1 MQGTAFSRMEWKSIN
16 LMKKLAQVQTAISF
30 LPKCKWMDII
40 SNGLKDG
47 VWERNGRRKP
57 HTLQT
62 KFILLG
68 FSTLPR
74 LQHLLLSV
82 FLLSYLIT
90 VTGNL
95 LIIPLTL
102 AYPALHTPMY
112 FFLRNLSFLE
122 ICYTSVTIPK
132 MLAHLLSED
141 KTISFIGCAVQTYF
155 SFFLGVSECF
165 LLVSMAYNR
174 HVAICKPLRYPVVM
188 NRKVSTGMAAA
199 SWLTGLLLSFRQTS
213 VVFTLP
219 FCRSH
224 EINHFFCDIPPLLKL
239 ACGDTSRNEIAVFMV
254 ALFFVS
260 FPFVLILM
268 SYISIISTILK
279 MPSRAGRRKSFSTCS
294 LHLMVVMLFYG
305 SGAIMCLKP
314 NSSYYQATDKF
325 LSLSYM
331 VLTPMLNPII
341 YSLRNKEVK
350 GAFWRI
356 MGRKRVC

>member
-1 MQGTAFSRMEWKSIN
+1 MMEYGTGMAGGN
-16 LMKKLAQVQTAISF
+16 HTVQ
-30 LPKCKWMDII
+30 
-40 SNGLKDG
+40 N
-47 VWERNGRRKP
+47 
-57 HTLQT
+57 

-74 LQHLLLSV
+74 LQHLLFSV

-95 LIIPLTL
+95 LIILLTL
-102 AYPALHTPMY
+102 

-122 ICYTSVTIPK
+122 VCYISVTIPK
-132 MLAHLLSED
+132 MLANLLLD
-141 KTISFIGCAVQTYF
+141 YKTISFIGCAVQTYF
-155 SFFLGVSECF
+155 SFFLCGSECI
-165 LLVSMAYNR
+165 LLVTMAYDR
-174 HVAICKPLRYPVVM
+174 YVAICRPLHYPVVM
-188 NRKVSTGMAAA
+188 NRKVATGLAAG
-199 SWLTGLLLSFRQTS
+199 SWLTGLLLSFSHTS

-224 EINHFFCDIPPLLKL
+224 EINNFFCDIPPLLKL
-239 ACGDTSRNEIAVFMV
+239 ACGDTSHNEMAVFMV

-279 MPSRAGRRKSFSTCS
+279 MPSGAGRTKSFSTCS
-294 LHLMVVMLFYG
+294 SHLIVVMLFYG
-305 SGAIMCLKP
+305 SSAIMYLKP
-314 NSSYYQATDKF
+314 NSSSSPDTDKF
-325 LSLSYM
+325 LSLSYT

-350 GAFWRI
+350 VLS
-356 MGRKRVC
+356 KLPLP

>member
-1 MQGTAFSRMEWKSIN
+1 MEYGKGMAGGN
-16 LMKKLAQVQTAISF
+16 
-30 LPKCKWMDII
+30 
-40 SNGLKDG
+40 
-47 VWERNGRRKP
+47 
-57 HTLQT
+57 HTVQT

-74 LQHLLLSV
+74 LQDLLFSV

-95 LIIPLTL
+95 LIILLTL
-102 AYPALHTPMY
+102 ADPALHTPMY

-132 MLAHLLSED
+132 MLANLLSED
-141 KTISFIGCAVQTYF
+141 KTISFIDCAVQTYF
-155 SFFLGVSECF
+155 SFFLGGSECF
-165 LLVSMAYNR
+165 LLVSMAYDR
-174 HVAICKPLRYPVVM
+174 YVAICKPLHYSVVM
-188 NRKVSTGMAAA
+188 NRKVSTGLAAGC
-199 SWLTGLLLSFRQTS
+199 WLTGLLLSFSHTS

-279 MPSRAGRRKSFSTCS
+279 MPSGAGRRKSFSTCS
-294 LHLMVVMLFYG
+294 SHLMVVMLFYG
-305 SGAIMCLKP
+305 SGAIMYLKP
-314 NSSYYQATDKF
+314 NSSYSPDTDKF
-325 LSLSYM
+325 LSLSYT

-356 MGRKRVC
+356 MGRKRFC